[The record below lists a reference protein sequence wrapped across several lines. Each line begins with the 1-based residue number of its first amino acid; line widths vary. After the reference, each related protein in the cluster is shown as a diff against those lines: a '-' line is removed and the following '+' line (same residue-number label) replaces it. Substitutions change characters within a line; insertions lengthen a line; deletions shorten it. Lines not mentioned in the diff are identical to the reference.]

1 MRFYLRLKKTPLSRR
16 RRTFEKSGRGTVL
29 GFLPVRGCI
38 EVVVYHE
45 APWGN
50 GWGCFAHRI
59 LPRFDL
65 CHPTRQIDMLP
76 SPSIASKTP
85 KWVRSGAVAGDG
97 QHCSRH
103 EVDPGRGSGSLREAS
118 VGSSS
123 VPLVCSLPFG
133 APMPRRHGSSMI
145 NYLESSKQI
154 SVA

>member
-1 MRFYLRLKKTPLSRR
+1 MEYRY
-16 RRTFEKSGRGTVL
+16 
-29 GFLPVRGCI
+29 
-38 EVVVYHE
+38 YE

-65 CHPTRQIDMLP
+65 CHPTRLLDMFPLRQN
-76 SPSIASKTP
+76 ASKTP
-85 KWVRSGAVAGDG
+85 KWVRSGAVAGDA

-103 EVDPGRGSGSLREAS
+103 DVDPGRGSGSLREAS

-133 APMPRRHGSSMI
+133 APMPRRHGSSTI
-145 NYLESSKQI
+145 LGCVNNRIAPVHKDKPKAYTVVITYLVLLIQLTDRYSASYW
-154 SVA
+154 VL

>member
-1 MRFYLRLKKTPLSRR
+1 MY
-16 RRTFEKSGRGTVL
+16 VL
-29 GFLPVRGCI
+29 
-38 EVVVYHE
+38 YYE

-65 CHPTRQIDMLP
+65 CHPTRQLDMFPLRQN
-76 SPSIASKTP
+76 ASKTP
-85 KWVRSGAVAGDG
+85 KWVRSGAVAGDA

-103 EVDPGRGSGSLREAS
+103 DVDPGRGSGSLREAS

-133 APMPRRHGSSMI
+133 APMPRRHGSSNI
-145 NYLESSKQI
+145 KVQI
-154 SVA
+154 SLTGLTLYCSDALHLW